1 MSMKNNMIHILLV
14 DDDED
19 DFVLTRDMLNQVKN
33 QQYQVDWAPDYDRA
47 VEAIK
52 RGDHDIYFVD
62 YLLGE
67 KTGIDLLNEARRQ
80 GVTRPMVMLT
90 GKGDRSVDLEV
101 MKLGAAD
108 YLAKDKIDSYL
119 LERTIRYALERAQSL
134 EALRENEMKYR
145 NIFEKSRDVIYI
157 TDKEGNIIDINPSA
171 TRLFGY
177 TRDELLKMN
186 ARKLYANE
194 NDRKR
199 FEESIERRGEIENFE
214 VTLVT
219 KDGIRKDCM
228 LTAIMQQGSN
238 GETYYQGI
246 VHDLTQRKKTERE
259 IRSIEKL
266 AVIGR
271 VARTIAHEVRN
282 PLTNV
287 NLSVEQLK
295 NEVQSDDDTIGMY
308 FDIITRNCERINQLI
323 TELLNSAKPAAL
335 TFTSY
340 RVDKLLDETLELAHD
355 RIKLKEIKVETD
367 YSGKVGEIPMDPAK
381 MRTALLNIII
391 NAIEAMKEGEG
402 VLKITTHLEDEKCVI
417 AIQDNGSGI
426 SEENLGRLFEPFYSG
441 KPKGMGL
448 GLTTTQNIIYNH
460 KGSIEVESKE
470 GIGTTFYITLNT
482 H

>member
-1 MSMKNNMIHILLV
+1 MKNDKIHILLV

-33 QQYQVDWAPDYDRA
+33 QQYAIDWVPGYDQA
-47 VEAIK
+47 VEAI
-52 RGDHDIYFVD
+52 RTGGHDIYFVD

-80 GVTRPMVMLT
+80 GVTRPVIMLT

-101 MKLGAAD
+101 MRLGAAD

-119 LERTIRYALERAQSL
+119 LERTIRYALERTQSL
-134 EALRENEMKYR
+134 EALRESEMKYR

-157 TDKEGNIIDINPSA
+157 TNQEGNIVDINQSA
-171 TRLFGY
+171 TKLFGY
-177 TRDELLKMN
+177 SREELLNMN
-186 ARKLYANE
+186 ARKLYVNE

-199 FEESIERRGEIENFE
+199 FEEAIARTGEIGNFE

-219 KDGIRKDCM
+219 KDGSRKDCM
-228 LTAIMQQGSN
+228 ITATMQQGSG
-238 GETYYQGI
+238 GEMYYQGI
-246 VHDLTQRKKTERE
+246 VHDLTQRKKSERE

-266 AVIGR
+266 AMIGR

-295 NEVQSDDDTIGMY
+295 TEVPSDDDTISMY
-308 FDIITRNCERINQLI
+308 FDIITRNCERINQLL
-323 TELLNSAKPAAL
+323 TELLSSAKPAAI
-335 TFTSY
+335 TFSSY
-340 RVDKLLDETLELAHD
+340 RVDKLLDETLELAAD

-367 YSGKVGEIPMDPAK
+367 YSGKVGEIPMDAAK
-381 MRTALLNIII
+381 MRIALLNIVI
-391 NAIEAMKEGEG
+391 NAVEAMKAGEG
-402 VLKITTHLEDEKCVI
+402 VLKISTDLKDDKCVVTI
-417 AIQDNGSGI
+417 SDNGAGI
-426 SEENLGRLFEPFYSG
+426 NEENIGRLFEPFYSG

-448 GLTTTQNIIYNH
+448 GLTTTQNIVYNH
-460 KGSIEVESKE
+460 KGSIDVESKE
-470 GIGTTFYITLNT
+470 GEGTTFCITLHT